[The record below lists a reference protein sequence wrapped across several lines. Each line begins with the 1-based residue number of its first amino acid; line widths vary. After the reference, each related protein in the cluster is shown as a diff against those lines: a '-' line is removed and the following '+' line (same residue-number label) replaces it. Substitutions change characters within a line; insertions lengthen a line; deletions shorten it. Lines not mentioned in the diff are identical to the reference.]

1 MIQYDHVIMLS
12 PYNHFPIL
20 MSKLHYKNLLKEST
34 VSDIKTFL
42 LYLLKTIL
50 SVVSFFTFSQ
60 YHDEKKVLNCKSSQN
75 DQLLSFYGGL
85 FQPPPP
91 IIPYYE
97 VKNTLHILSNN
108 SDFGFHE
115 EILVNMELILL
126 SNIKQGF
133 QFFFFFSPGFYYF
146 FMSMIPVP
154 FTEQFI
160 LIFTSL

>member
-60 YHDEKKVLNCKSSQN
+60 YHDEKK
-75 DQLLSFYGGL
+75 F
-85 FQPPPP
+85 
-91 IIPYYE
+91 
-97 VKNTLHILSNN
+97 
-108 SDFGFHE
+108 
-115 EILVNMELILL
+115 
-126 SNIKQGF
+126 
-133 QFFFFFSPGFYYF
+133 
-146 FMSMIPVP
+146 
-154 FTEQFI
+154 
-160 LIFTSL
+160 